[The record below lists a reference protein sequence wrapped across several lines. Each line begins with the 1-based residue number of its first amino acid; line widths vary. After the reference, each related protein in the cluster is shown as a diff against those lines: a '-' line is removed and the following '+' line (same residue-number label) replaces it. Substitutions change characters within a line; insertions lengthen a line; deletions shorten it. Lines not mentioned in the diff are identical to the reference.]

1 MVLKPYTFFN
11 DNYIGLSICARI
23 LDGTYYP
30 NEEFLTIMCE
40 DFNQSTFYTYFQK
53 TATSK
58 NQDSFHQMIFHDDQD
73 TVRHLSSPPSALL
86 SENAAPIFSQ
96 EMSLFPFAIAVTQH
110 RCLRL
115 HSLSLSLSRRAS
127 KITLQFFFYHVSCCS
142 TAKPNSSRMI
152 LRSMIRCSQT
162 LQKRLT

>member
-1 MVLKPYTFFN
+1 MRDLFVTETKSGLDIIYFGYNDSLFYSIPCMQPISDHRPDPATNPDMNCMGDLPENKYAYDPRCRPWYIDTKTTDKIVVLKPYTFFN

-73 TVRHLSSPPSALL
+73 TLL
-86 SENAAPIFSQ
+86 FYSE
-96 EMSLFPFAIAVTQH
+96 T
-110 RCLRL
+110 
-115 HSLSLSLSRRAS
+115 
-127 KITLQFFFYHVSCCS
+127 K
-142 TAKPNSSRMI
+142 
-152 LRSMIRCSQT
+152 
-162 LQKRLT
+162 